1 MGQFSRTGWGAIAAA
16 APGVA
21 CAEMAWNFQESAT
34 WVAQQVNDLHALMMW
49 IILVIFVGVFGVMFY
64 SIFAHRKSV
73 GHKAAQF
80 HENTTV
86 EVLWTVV
93 PFVIL
98 ILMAWPA
105 TRTLLNLRDTAA
117 ADITIKA
124 TGYQWKWGYD
134 YLKGEG
140 EGISFLSQL
149 STPFDQIYG
158 NAPKGENYLL
168 EVDNNLVVPV
178 GKKVRVLTTA
188 SDVIHAWFVPAL
200 AVKQDAIPGF
210 VRETAFRAD
219 REGIFRGQC
228 AELCGKEHAFMPIV
242 VQVVSQEKY
251 AAWVGEQK
259 KKMAAAADD
268 VNKEWTLAEL
278 QTRGEKVY
286 AANCAACHQ
295 ANGQGVPNAFPSLVG
310 SKVVLG
316 PSDDQIALLL
326 HGRKGVFMPN
336 SAMPAQANLSDVE
349 LAAVATYTR
358 NAWGNAPQDNVVQ
371 PVEVK
376 ADRGK
381 K

>member
-105 TRTLLNLRDTAA
+105 TRALLNLRDTSA

-210 VRETAFRAD
+210 VREAAFRAD

-242 VQVVSQEKY
+242 VEVVSQEKY

>member
-1 MGQFSRTGWGAIAAA
+1 
-16 APGVA
+16 
-21 CAEMAWNFQESAT
+21 
-34 WVAQQVNDLHALMMW
+34 
-49 IILVIFVGVFGVMFY
+49 
-64 SIFAHRKSV
+64 
-73 GHKAAQF
+73 
-80 HENTTV
+80 
-86 EVLWTVV
+86 
-93 PFVIL
+93 
-98 ILMAWPA
+98 
-105 TRTLLNLRDTAA
+105 
-117 ADITIKA
+117 
-124 TGYQWKWGYD
+124 
-134 YLKGEG
+134 
-140 EGISFLSQL
+140 
-149 STPFDQIYG
+149 
-158 NAPKGENYLL
+158 
-168 EVDNNLVVPV
+168 
-178 GKKVRVLTTA
+178 
-188 SDVIHAWFVPAL
+188 
-200 AVKQDAIPGF
+200 
-210 VRETAFRAD
+210 
-219 REGIFRGQC
+219 
-228 AELCGKEHAFMPIV
+228 MPIV
-242 VQVVSQEKY
+242 VEVVSQEKY

-310 SKVVLG
+310 SQVVLG